1 MNKLEISRE
10 SLDKLVEANDV
21 IAQLKTKL
29 ENMSDNILKDLSF
42 VEEAVYGLIN
52 DQVVQYQFEQEIIY
66 QFFSGRDSKF
76 KKLQEEYYL
85 DTYWDADL
93 VTDMKEVAGILNS
106 ITINGVKF
114 DYGRTDL
121 YTWLSIW
128 LNINDLVKKHIKSNF
143 VYIEDIK
150 KTTDGDYD
158 VRISYL

>member
-10 SLDKLVEANDV
+10 SLDKLVEANAV

-52 DQVVQYQFEQEIIY
+52 DQVVQHQFEQEIIF
-66 QFFSGRDSKF
+66 QFFSNRDSKF
-76 KKLQEEYYL
+76 KKIQEDYYL
-85 DTYWDADL
+85 ESYWDADL
-93 VTDMKEVAGILNS
+93 VTDMEEVAGILNS

-114 DYGRTDL
+114 DYSGTDL
-121 YTWLSIW
+121 CKWLSIW

-143 VYIEDIK
+143 VYIDDIK
-150 KTTDGDYD
+150 KTRDGDYD